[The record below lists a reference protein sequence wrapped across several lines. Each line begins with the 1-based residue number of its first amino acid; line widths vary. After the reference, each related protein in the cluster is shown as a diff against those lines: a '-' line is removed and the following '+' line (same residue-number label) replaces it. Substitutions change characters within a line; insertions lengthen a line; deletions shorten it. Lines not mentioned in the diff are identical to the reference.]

1 MASGKVRKI
10 KVKAPNTGKEYQYTY
25 SYPYATYL
33 ATTPLSAKERALVDI
48 VYNRR
53 KLASLENGKSLTKK
67 DFIHDIFMESI
78 RKEAGYDENQV

>member
-1 MASGKVRKI
+1 MTRGNGRKI

-33 ATTPLSAKERALVDI
+33 ATAPLTAMERALVDI

-53 KLASLENGKSLTKK
+53 KLASLEKGKSLAKK
-67 DFIHDIFMESI
+67 DFIHDIFMEAVK
-78 RKEAGYDENQV
+78 REAGYDES